1 MTLGPERTVDIPPV
15 SGARIPTSRRRRGVG
30 LPLIV
35 AAVFTFLYLPIVLL
49 ILFSL
54 NESASTT
61 FPIRGFTL
69 SWYQAAFE
77 NQELLQA
84 LRNSVTVAL
93 SSTLIALVIGTAA
106 ALGLHRVD
114 FPGKGL
120 FRRLVL
126 LPLALPGIVTG
137 VAMLNFFGLVGM
149 SLSLRTVILG
159 HATALLAVVI
169 TQVFARLQRLS
180 SSYQAA
186 SADLGASGWQTFL
199 FVTLP
204 NLRSALIGSA
214 LLVFTLSFDEIPVTF
229 FLTGRENTLPMYIYS
244 SMRRGITPDLNAIG
258 TLVVLTSLLVIALS
272 VWLLRDDTA

>member
-1 MTLGPERTVDIPPV
+1 MLEPEYSVDVPPA
-15 SGARIPTSRRRRGVG
+15 GAARAPAQRRRRGVG

-35 AAVFTFLYLPIVLL
+35 AGVFAFLYLPIALL
-49 ILFSL
+49 ALFSFTD
-54 NESASTT
+54 SSSTT

-69 SWYQAAFE
+69 SWYEDAFG
-77 NQELLQA
+77 NRELMQA
-84 LRNSVTVAL
+84 LRNSLTVAL
-93 SSTLIALVIGTAA
+93 SATIISLVVGTLAA
-106 ALGLHRVD
+106 IGLHRVE

-120 FRRLVL
+120 FRRLVM

-137 VAMLNFFGLVGM
+137 VAMLNFFGLIGM

-204 NLRSALIGSA
+204 NLRSAMIGSA

-229 FLTGRENTLPMYIYS
+229 FLTGRDNTLPMYIYS
-244 SMRRGITPDLNAIG
+244 SMRRGITPDLNAIA
-258 TLVVLTSLLVIALS
+258 TLVVLASLVVIALS
-272 VWLLRDDTA
+272 VWLLRDDTT